1 MRIANW
7 FRAASLCLFV
17 LGIVSGT
24 SQLYAKTPSGTV
36 ITNQAKAEWF
46 QTENI
51 TEIRDGIVYVISPSG
66 PKSAWSNVSS
76 VVVAEQYDL
85 LLEPDNV
92 RHTTAGKKVD
102 LPHRLTNIGNIS
114 SEYEIRIR
122 HNLGDSGDLETTRVY
137 TDSNGNGITDAGEP
151 EWPTVTCLPS
161 EPNVSCYKVA
171 TLKPG
176 ELEEFVIAGFT
187 PTNAQTG
194 DEYRMN
200 IRTFPWLYDQII
212 SDSNAVLASRTTSPE
227 FEAAIT
233 ASDLPE
239 HWVDN
244 DVIDIIDGAVLT
256 LSKTATPTCGV
267 PVKAGEIIKYRIGFT
282 NIGDK
287 QPVSKIISIDGNDIS
302 GVILED
308 VIPPNVK
315 LLKTPVPVSAP
326 NQSQILVQTVQ
337 DEDTN
342 RWISF
347 NAWNGTSVVSKI
359 GLFIPVTQM
368 QPNQSG
374 KLDFNVAINQNVTAS
389 IIHNQAK
396 FDLVEGGEPEFVSNS
411 VCTTIE
417 PANTRDGEGNNP
429 EQTLDAT
436 IRFLTPTLD
445 IRRDITQ
452 NGGVPDF
459 SNDAHFE
466 DADIYRLD
474 STISN
479 YNVNRDG
486 VYIEMNSSA
495 VNKDE
500 DTADRIEVTVTSATG
515 DTLKV
520 MLLETGPNT
529 GIFRSI
535 HQIRMSDTEDG
546 AGRNCPAS
554 STVPNYAA
562 DEPNCVLNGD
572 ADGNLSVTATISLE
586 NARTVTILEDAALI
600 DPLGIVFDSAYNMPV
615 EGAEVRILNADG
627 TRALDPLTDLP
638 IPAQVTGSDGKYQFP
653 DLSPNQSYYLDVIP
667 PTQYTFSSSVAS
679 SLFIAPGVG
688 PGRTVNDFSYGKDGY
703 NNTPGSGTFTKANMV
718 VVDIPLDPE
727 LDTDLSLNKSASLT
741 EVGIG
746 GTVSYTIKIKNHSSQ
761 TLYGVRVED
770 TLPRG
775 FNYVAGTA
783 TLDGAVIADPAGT
796 PRPNLVFTNLPFVP
810 GAADG
815 VLDNK
820 IEHSLKYSVRT
831 TAGAVDSSGVN
842 SAIGK
847 GITPTGT
854 PINSNNTKVK
864 VKIQREGLIEDS
876 GIIFG
881 KVFVDADC
889 NNIQNGGEW
898 PIGGVK
904 LYLEDGTWV
913 ITDANGQFSL
923 YGLESSNH
931 VIKIDSITLPK
942 GIVFKPT
949 DNRQMAD
956 PNSRLVDL
964 SSGEFHRADF
974 AAICPKENKQ
984 EIFDEIKAR
993 NTGQTDWMLENAQKY
1008 DPTKDNAAGD
1018 LAKSLVGDGDIS
1030 SGSEKSSTVK
1040 ANGKN
1045 QRRSLTTGYSI
1056 QTAQF
1061 IEKASAEAAL
1071 EKLPEALKSQA
1082 YVFPMGDFSTVRIG
1096 FDMDKKFVK
1105 AKLRKAKLN
1114 KEAKVVPTIYEQL
1127 TDEVADRLESPR
1139 GLAIMMPAKEAV
1151 KTITNKQA
1159 KSGVWLWPTSETSL
1173 DGRFM
1178 VAIRKGLTPTLMV
1191 NGKAVSKSQLGEQI
1205 ENRREKAQVAA
1216 WYGVKLDPG
1225 ANKLEVVAKD
1235 MFGNKRVLAKGT
1247 FTRPV
1252 SAHLLK
1258 ITSET
1263 DQLPADGGRSYLP
1276 ITIKL
1281 LDKNGYLARGVNFVT
1296 IEASDGQWVERDI
1309 QNQNRGRQI
1318 RVVNGMRVVNLRSS
1332 ERSGKIRIRI
1342 SDGSMRDELDI
1353 VQIAPL
1359 RPLIAVGLI
1368 EVGGHVFDRALNSPL
1383 SDDKDYDA
1391 RAAGFMKGRI
1401 RGDMHLTL
1409 SVDTAKD
1416 ANATLFRDIN
1426 PNKSYPIHGDSSQRG
1441 YEAQS
1446 RSKVYAKLE
1455 KDKDSVMWGD
1465 FVTDGS
1471 TINEDVTRVQR
1482 SLTGAN
1488 LITKGGPNEWQF
1500 FVSEQD
1506 EDRVVEKI
1514 RGKGVALNY
1523 RLTNV
1528 PLVANSEIIEII
1540 IVSRDNP
1547 GIVLDSTTLTRF
1559 GDYTLDNVTGELSFS
1574 ETVPTSDAN
1583 LNPVQIRASYDVEG
1597 TGTAGDYTI
1606 AGARVRHEVQPGFKV
1621 GLSYTVD
1628 QHDTTGFELYGA
1640 TFDYK
1645 DDQGLIARGSFGQY
1659 KPIDTAKNTGV
1670 AGRLYLAKKWADES
1684 TTSITLGRA
1693 TKGFTNA
1700 ASGISEEREEVRIKH
1715 ELKIYKSLSA
1725 DIEAIHSKNLAT
1737 NDTEQSIGITAN
1749 LKLKDWTVK
1758 GGVRHIEQS
1767 KAAGD
1772 ERFQTFIVGAKKAI
1786 NIAGRKGS
1794 LEGEYEQDFD
1804 STERRRIALT
1814 ADMQVHEKV
1823 KVYAR
1828 GERINSLS
1836 GVSGL
1841 SSTAGE
1847 QDTFSIGVK
1856 SNLLPSTELFSEYRL
1871 RGGISGR
1878 DMETASGIRGT
1889 YELRKGL
1896 SVSPHFEIVKNLE
1909 GSGSDSVSASIA
1921 YKDSRFANRI
1931 SALRLETRHDD
1942 SREYYGLQADYVKR
1956 LNSNWSALFKD
1967 TLRYESPTMGTD
1979 LIDNTLT
1986 LGLAYRPRRENK
1998 QHALFFYQNK
2008 EQRGGVNGD
2017 CSTHILSTHQN
2028 YAIREDVLISG
2039 RLGGKTEDCNG
2050 SESDAVILDGR
2061 VTWDIT
2067 NRLDVDVHAGVL
2079 GTNGLQE
2086 KSYSVGV
2093 GVNYLVRKNLQVG
2106 LGYNITGFKDDDL
2119 DPDNFNDKGV
2129 YLGLKYK
2136 FDENS
2141 LNWLTGE

>member
-1 MRIANW
+1 MQIANW
-7 FRAASLCLFV
+7 YRAVSLCLLV
-17 LGIVSGT
+17 LGIVTVT
-24 SQLYAKTPSGTV
+24 SQLHAKTPSGTV
-36 ITNQAKAEWF
+36 ITNQAEISWF
-46 QTENI
+46 DTE
-51 TEIRDGIVYVISPSG
+51 DGVV
-66 PKSAWSNVSS
+66 KQAFSNVSS
-76 VVVAEQYDL
+76 VVVAKQHDL
-85 LLEPDNV
+85 LLDPSNV
-92 RHTTAGKKVD
+92 RHTKASTKVD
-102 LPHRLTNIGNIS
+102 LPHRLTNTGNIA
-114 SEYEIRIR
+114 SEYEVRIR
-122 HNLGDSGDLETTRVY
+122 HNLGDSGNLETMKVY
-137 TDSNGNGITDAGEP
+137 TDSNGNGITDPGEP
-151 EWPTVTCLPS
+151 EWPTVTCIPTEL
-161 EPNVSCYKVA
+161 NVSCYKISK
-171 TLKPG
+171 LNPG
-176 ELEEFVIAGFT
+176 EVEEFVIAGYT
-187 PTNAQTG
+187 PSNAQLD

-200 IRTFPWLYDQII
+200 IRAFPWLYDQILN
-212 SDSNAVLASRTTSPE
+212 DSSLVLASRVSTPE
-227 FEAAIT
+227 FEAAIA
-233 ASDLPE
+233 ASDLSD
-239 HWVDN
+239 HWVNN
-244 DVIDIIDGAVLT
+244 DVIDIIDGAILT
-256 LSKTATPTCGV
+256 VTKKATPNCGV
-267 PVKAGEIIKYRIGFT
+267 PVKAGETVKYQIGFT
-282 NIGDK
+282 NIGDEA
-287 QPVSKIISIDGNDIS
+287 PVSKIISIDGSDIT
-302 GVILED
+302 GVVLED
-308 VIPPNVK
+308 VIPPNVT
-315 LLKTPVPVSAP
+315 LQKTPNPVSAP
-326 NQSQILVQTVQ
+326 NQSIILVQRVQ
-337 DEDTN
+337 DEDTS
-342 RWISF
+342 RWVSF
-347 NAWNGTSVVSKI
+347 SIWNGSDVISKV
-359 GLFIPVTQM
+359 GLFIPTTQM

-374 KLDFNVAINQNVTAS
+374 KLDFNVIINQNVTS
-389 IIHNQAK
+389 STIYNQAG
-396 FDLVEGGEPEFVSNS
+396 FDLVEGGNPEFLSNS
-411 VCTTIE
+411 VCTNIE
-417 PANTRDGEGNNP
+417 PANTKNGEGNNP
-429 EQTLDAT
+429 EQNLDAT
-436 IRFLTPTLD
+436 IRFLTPTLE
-445 IRRDITQ
+445 IKRQITQ
-452 NGGVPDF
+452 SGGVPVF
-459 SNDAHFE
+459 ANDTHFE
-466 DADIYRLD
+466 DAEIYRLD
-474 STISN
+474 SNSN
-479 YNVNRDG
+479 YDVNRDG

-500 DTADRIEVTVTSATG
+500 DTADTIEVTVTSATG

-546 AGRNCPAS
+546 AGRSCPATS
-554 STVPNYAA
+554 VVQNYAA
-562 DEPNCVLNGD
+562 SEPNCVLNSD
-572 ADGNLSVTATISLE
+572 SDGSLSVTATISIDS
-586 NARTVTILEDAALI
+586 NRTITVLEDAALI
-600 DPLGIVFDSAYNMPV
+600 DPLGIVFDSAYNTPV
-615 EGAEVRILNADG
+615 EGAQVWVRNEDG
-627 TRALDPLTDLP
+627 SVAIDPLTLMP
-638 IPAQVTGSDGKYQFP
+638 YEVEVTGTDGKYQFP
-653 DLSPNQSYYLDVIP
+653 YLYPDQNYYLDVVP
-667 PTQYTFSSSVAS
+667 PGQYTFPSTVSATSFGSPAN
-679 SLFIAPGVG
+679 G
-688 PGRTVNDFSYGKDGY
+688 PGREVNDYSYGKDGF
-703 NNTPGSGTFTKANMV
+703 NQAPGSGVFTLTGLLI
-718 VVDIPLDPE
+718 VDIPLDPE
-727 LDTDLSLNKSASLT
+727 LDTDLSLDKSASLT
-741 EVGIG
+741 EIGVG

-761 TLYGVRVED
+761 TLYAVKIED
-770 TLPRG
+770 MLPRG
-775 FNYVAGTA
+775 FNYVDGSA
-783 TLDGAVIADPAGT
+783 TLDGAAIADPAGT
-796 PRPNLVFTNLPFVP
+796 PRPNLTFTNLPFVT

-815 VLDNK
+815 VLDF

-831 TAGAVDSSGVN
+831 TAGAVDSDGVN
-842 SAIGK
+842 SAVGD
-847 GITPTGT
+847 GRTPTGV
-854 PINSNNTKVK
+854 PINSNTTKVQ
-864 VKIQREGLIEDS
+864 VKIQQEGVLADS

-931 VIKIDSITLPK
+931 VIKIDPITLPK

-964 SSGEFHRADF
+964 TAGEFHRADF
-974 AAICPKENKQ
+974 AAACPKENKQ
-984 EIFDEIKAR
+984 EIYEEIKAR
-993 NTGQTDWMLENAQKY
+993 NAGKTDWMLDNAKKY
-1008 DPTKDNAAGD
+1008 DPDSDASTGD
-1018 LAKSLVGDGDIS
+1018 LTTSTKGDGDIS
-1030 SGSEKSSTVK
+1030 GGSEKSSK
-1040 ANGKN
+1040 LQLNGKN
-1045 QRRSLTTGYSI
+1045 ARRSLTTGYSI
-1056 QTAQF
+1056 QTGQF
-1061 IEKASAEAAL
+1061 IEKLLAEAAL
-1071 EKLPEALKSQA
+1071 EKLPEKLKERA
-1082 YVFPMGDFSTVRIG
+1082 YVFPMGDFHTVRIG
-1096 FDMDKKFVK
+1096 FDLDKKVVK
-1105 AKLRKAKLN
+1105 TTLRQAKLN
-1114 KEAKVVPTIYEQL
+1114 KEARVVSTIYEQL

-1139 GLAIMMPAKEAV
+1139 GLAIMTPAKEIV
-1151 KTITNKQA
+1151 KTVTKKQA
-1159 KSGVWLWPTSETSL
+1159 KSGTWLWPRSETSL

-1178 VAIRKGLTPTLMV
+1178 VAIRKGLTPSLTV
-1191 NGKAVSKSQLGEQI
+1191 NGKAVPKSQLGEQI

-1252 SAHLLK
+1252 SAHKLK
-1258 ITSET
+1258 ISSAT

-1296 IEASDGQWVERDI
+1296 IQASDGQWVERDI
-1309 QNQNRGRQI
+1309 QDQNQGRQI

-1332 ERSGKIRIRI
+1332 ERSGKIRIRV
-1342 SDGSMRDELDI
+1342 SDGSMSDDLDI

-1359 RPLIAVGLI
+1359 RPLIAVGLV

-1383 SDDKDYDA
+1383 TDDKEYDA
-1391 RAAGFMKGRI
+1391 RAAGFMKGRV

-1416 ANATLFRDIN
+1416 ADATLFRDIN
-1426 PNKSYPIHGDSSQRG
+1426 PNQSYPIHGDSSQRG

-1455 KDKDSVMWGD
+1455 KDKDSIMWGD
-1465 FVTDGS
+1465 FVTDGG

-1506 EDRVVEKI
+1506 EDRVVEQI

-1523 RLTNV
+1523 KLTNV
-1528 PLVANSEIIEII
+1528 PLVANSETIEII
-1540 IVSRDNP
+1540 TVSRDNP

-1574 ETVPTSDAN
+1574 DTVPASDQD
-1583 LNPVQIRASYDVEG
+1583 LNPVHIRASYDVES

-1606 AGARVRHEVQPGFKV
+1606 AGARVRHVVKPGFKV

-1628 QHDTTGFELYGA
+1628 QHDTTGFELYGV
-1640 TFDYK
+1640 TFDFK
-1645 DDQGLIARGSFGQY
+1645 DDHGLIARGSLGQY
-1659 KPIDTAKNTGV
+1659 KPIDTTKDTGV
-1670 AGRLYLAKKWADES
+1670 AGRLYLAKKWANES
-1684 TTSITLGRA
+1684 TTSIVLGRA
-1693 TKGFTNA
+1693 TKGFNNSA
-1700 ASGISEEREEVRIKH
+1700 AGISEEREEVRIKH
-1715 ELKIYKSLSA
+1715 ESKIYKSVGSEV
-1725 DIEAIHSKNLAT
+1725 EAIHSKNLAT
-1737 NDTEQSIGITAN
+1737 NDTEQSIGVTAN

-1772 ERFQTFIVGAKKAI
+1772 ESFQTFIVGAKKAI
-1786 NIAGRKGS
+1786 NIASRKGS

-1841 SSTAGE
+1841 SSDAEE

-1856 SNLLPSTELFSEYRL
+1856 SNLLPSTELFSEYRV

-1878 DMETASGIRGT
+1878 DLETASGIRGT

-1896 SVSPHFEIVKNLE
+1896 SISPHFEIVKNLE
-1909 GSGSDSVSASIA
+1909 GSGSNSVSASVA

-1942 SREYYGLQADYVKR
+1942 EREYYGLQADYVKR
-1956 LNSNWSALFKD
+1956 LNPNWSALLKD
-1967 TLRYESPTMGTD
+1967 TLRYESPTTGTD

-2008 EQRGGVNGD
+2008 EQRDGTNGD

-2028 YAIREDVLISG
+2028 YEIKEDVLISG

-2050 SESDAVILDGR
+2050 SKSDAVILDGR

-2067 NRLDVDVHAGVL
+2067 NRLDLDVHAGVL

-2086 KSYSVGV
+2086 KNYSVGA
-2093 GVNYLVRKNLQVG
+2093 GVNYLLRKNLQVG
-2106 LGYNITGFKDDDL
+2106 VGYNFTGFKDDDL

-2141 LNWLTGE
+2141 LNWLIGE

>member
-17 LGIVSGT
+17 LGIVGGA
-24 SQLYAKTPSGTV
+24 SQLQAKTPSGTV
-36 ITNQAKAEWF
+36 ITNQAEISWF
-46 QTENI
+46 DTA
-51 TEIRDGIVYVISPSG
+51 DGDV
-66 PKSAWSNVSS
+66 KRAFSNVSS
-76 VVVAEQYDL
+76 VVVAKQYDL
-85 LLEPDNV
+85 LLESDNV

-102 LPHRLTNIGNIS
+102 LPHRLTNIGNIA
-114 SEYEIRIR
+114 SEYEVRIR
-122 HNLGDSGDLETTRVY
+122 HNLGDSGDLGTTKVY
-137 TDSNGNGITDAGEP
+137 TDSNGNGVTDPGEP
-151 EWPTVTCLPS
+151 EWPTVTCAPL
-161 EPNVSCYKVA
+161 EPNVSCYKVG

-176 ELEEFVIAGFT
+176 ELKEFVIAGYT
-187 PTNAQTG
+187 STNAQTG

-200 IRTFPWLYDQII
+200 IRAFPWLYDEII
-212 SDSNAVLASRTTSPE
+212 NDSDLVLSCRSCTPE
-227 FEAAIT
+227 FESAIS
-233 ASDLPE
+233 ASELPE

-244 DVIDIIDGAVLT
+244 DFVDIIDGAILT
-256 LSKTATPTCGV
+256 VTKTATPNCGI
-267 PVKAGEIIKYRIGFT
+267 PVKSGEIIKYQIGYT
-282 NIGDK
+282 NIGDE
-287 QPVSKIISIDGNDIS
+287 QPVSKIISIDGTDIS

-308 VIPPNVK
+308 VLPPNVT
-315 LLKTPVPVSAP
+315 LEKTPDPVSVP
-326 NQSQILVQTVQ
+326 NQSIILVQTVQ
-337 DEDTN
+337 DENTN

-347 NAWNGTSVVSKI
+347 SAWNGSDVVSKI
-359 GLFIPVTQM
+359 GLFIPTIQM

-374 KLDFNVAINQNVTAS
+374 KLDFSVTVNQNVTAS
-389 IIHNQAK
+389 TVYNQAK
-396 FDLVEGGEPEFVSNS
+396 FDLVEGGAPEFVSNS
-411 VCTTIE
+411 VCTSIE
-417 PANTRDGEGNNP
+417 PANTRDGQGNNP
-429 EQTLDAT
+429 EPTFDAT

-445 IRRDITQ
+445 IKRLITQ
-452 NGGVPDF
+452 SGGVPDF

-474 STISN
+474 SNVSN
-479 YNVNRDG
+479 YDVNRDG
-486 VYIEMNSSA
+486 VYIEMTSSA

-500 DTADRIEVTVTSATG
+500 DTADRIEVTVTSGTG

-554 STVPNYAA
+554 STAPNYAA

-572 ADGNLSVTATISLE
+572 ADGNLSVTASVSTDNGGTI
-586 NARTVTILEDAALI
+586 TVLEDAALI
-600 DPLGIVFDSAYNMPV
+600 DPLGIVFDSAYNTPV
-615 EGAEVRILNADG
+615 EGAEVSIRNEDG
-627 TRALDPLTDLP
+627 TVALDPLTDLP
-638 IPAQVTGSDGKYQFP
+638 YDSQFTGADGKYQFP
-653 DLSPNQSYYLDVIP
+653 FLYPNQNYYLHVIP
-667 PTQYTFSSSVAS
+667 PTQYTFPSGVAANQ
-679 SLFIAPGVG
+679 FVGTGNG

-703 NNTPGSGTFTKANMV
+703 NQTPGSGVFTLTKLLI
-718 VVDIPLDPE
+718 VDIPLDPE
-727 LDTDLSLNKSASLT
+727 LDTDFSLNKSASLT

-746 GTVSYTIKIKNHSSQ
+746 GTVSYTIKIRNHSSQ
-761 TLYGVRVED
+761 HLYAVKIED

-775 FNYVAGTA
+775 FNYVSGSA
-783 TLDGAVIADPAGT
+783 TLNGAAIADPAGT
-796 PRPNLVFTNLPFVP
+796 PRPNLTFTNLPFIP
-810 GAADG
+810 NGTDRE
-815 VLDNK
+815 LDNK

-831 TAGAVDSSGVN
+831 TAGAVGSDGIN
-842 SAIGK
+842 SAIGDGK
-847 GITPTGT
+847 TPTGV
-854 PINSNNTKVK
+854 PITSNNTKIK
-864 VKIQREGLIEDS
+864 VEIKREGVLEDS

-931 VIKIDSITLPK
+931 VIKIDPITLPK
-942 GIVFKPT
+942 GITFKPT

-964 SSGEFHRADF
+964 TRGEFHRADF
-974 AAICPKENKQ
+974 AAVCPKGDKQ
-984 EIFDEIKAR
+984 EVFNEIKAR

-1008 DPTKDNAAGD
+1008 DPTKDTVAGD
-1018 LAKSLVGDGDIS
+1018 LTKSLDDDGDIS
-1030 SGSEKSSTVK
+1030 SGSEKNTIARIS
-1040 ANGKN
+1040 GKN
-1045 QRRSLTTGYSI
+1045 QTRSLTTGYSI

-1061 IEKASAEAAL
+1061 IAEESADAAL
-1071 EKLPEALKSQA
+1071 EKLPEALKDEA
-1082 YVFPMGDFSTVRIG
+1082 YVFPMGDFYTVRIG
-1096 FDMDKKFVK
+1096 FDLEKKSVK
-1105 AKLRKAKLN
+1105 AKLRRANLN
-1114 KEAKVVPTIYEQL
+1114 KGAKVVSTIYEQL
-1127 TDEVADRLESPR
+1127 TDEVADRLESPP
-1139 GLAIMMPAKEAV
+1139 GLAIMTPAKEAV
-1151 KTITNKQA
+1151 KTISNKQA
-1159 KSGVWLWPTSETSL
+1159 KSGAWLWPTSETSL

-1178 VAIRKGLTPTLMV
+1178 VVIRKGLTPTLMV
-1191 NGKAVSKSQLGEQI
+1191 NGKAVPKSQLGEQI

-1225 ANKLEVVAKD
+1225 ANELEVVAKD
-1235 MFGNKRVLAKGT
+1235 MFGNERVLAKGT
-1247 FTRPV
+1247 FKRPV

-1258 ITSET
+1258 ITSEV

-1309 QNQNRGRQI
+1309 QSQNQGRQI
-1318 RVVNGMRVVNLRSS
+1318 RVVNGLRVVNLRSS
-1332 ERSGKIRIRI
+1332 ERTGDVSVRV
-1342 SDGSMRDELDI
+1342 SDGSMRDELKI

-1368 EVGGHVFDRALNSPL
+1368 EIGGHIFDRGLNSPQT
-1383 SDDKDYDA
+1383 DEKDYDA
-1391 RAAGFMKGRI
+1391 RAAGFMKGRV

-1416 ANATLFRDIN
+1416 ADATLFRDIN

-1455 KDKDSVMWGD
+1455 KDKDSIMWGD
-1465 FVTDGS
+1465 FVTDGG

-1506 EDRVVEKI
+1506 EERVVEQI

-1523 RLTNV
+1523 KLTNV
-1528 PLVANSEIIEII
+1528 PLVANSETIEII
-1540 IVSRDNP
+1540 TVSRDNP
-1547 GIVLDSTTLTRF
+1547 GIVLDARTLSRF
-1559 GDYTLDNVTGELSFS
+1559 GEYTLDDVTGELSFS

-1606 AGARVRHEVQPGFKV
+1606 AGARVRHVIKPGFKV

-1628 QHDTTGFELYGA
+1628 QHGTTGFELYGA
-1640 TFDYK
+1640 TMDYK
-1645 DDQGLIARGSFGQY
+1645 DDHGLIARGSLGQY
-1659 KPIDTAKNTGV
+1659 KPIDTTKNTGI
-1670 AGRLYLAKKWADES
+1670 AGRFYLSKQWANKS
-1684 TTSITLGRA
+1684 MTSITLGRA

-1700 ASGISEEREEVRIKH
+1700 ASGISEEREEVRVKH
-1715 ELKIYKSLSA
+1715 EFKIYESLNA
-1725 DIEAIHSKNLAT
+1725 DIQKLKVFGDIGAEIEAIHSKNLAT
-1737 NDTEQSIGITAN
+1737 NDTEQSVGVTAN
-1749 LKLKDWTVK
+1749 MKLKGWTLK

-1772 ERFQTFIVGAKKAI
+1772 ERFQTFIVGAKKTI
-1786 NIAGRKGS
+1786 NIVGRKGS

-1804 STERRRIALT
+1804 TTERRRIALT
-1814 ADMQVHEKV
+1814 ADMQVHDKI

-1841 SSTAGE
+1841 SSSAGE
-1847 QDTFSIGVK
+1847 QDTLSVGVK
-1856 SNLLPSTELFSEYRL
+1856 STLLPSTELFSEYRV

-1878 DMETASGIRGT
+1878 DLETASGVRGT

-1921 YKDSRFANRI
+1921 YKDSRVANRI
-1931 SALRLETRHDD
+1931 AALRLETRHDD

-1956 LNSNWSALFKD
+1956 LNTNWSALFKD
-1967 TLRYESPTMGTD
+1967 TLRYESPETGTD
-1979 LIDNTLT
+1979 LVDNTLT

-2008 EQRGGVNGD
+2008 EERGGSNGD

-2028 YAIREDVLISG
+2028 YAIKEDVIISG

-2050 SESDAVILDGR
+2050 SKSDAVILDGR

-2086 KSYSVGV
+2086 KNYSVGA
-2093 GVNYLVRKNLQVG
+2093 GVNYLVRKNLRVG
-2106 LGYNITGFKDDDL
+2106 VGYNVTGFKDDDL
-2119 DPDNFNDKGV
+2119 DPDNFNDQGV
-2129 YLGLKYK
+2129 YVGMKYK